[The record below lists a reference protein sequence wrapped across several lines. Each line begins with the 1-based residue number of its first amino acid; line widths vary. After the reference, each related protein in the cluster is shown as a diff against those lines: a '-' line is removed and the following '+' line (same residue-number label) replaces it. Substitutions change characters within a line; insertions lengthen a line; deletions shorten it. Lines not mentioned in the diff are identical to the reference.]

1 VSPRAT
7 VLDGAWLTV
16 SLEDLWSHR
25 LREAMRRSGNTDD
38 VILILI
44 VKYLNILK
52 ILRNLVVGDGI
63 QDCAFSIE
71 KGEQHWEDSPKD
83 HLTINY

>member
-1 VSPRAT
+1 VS
-7 VLDGAWLTV
+7 
-16 SLEDLWSHR
+16 SEDSWSHR
-25 LREAMRRSGNTDD
+25 LREAMTRSGNTDD
-38 VILILI
+38 VILIII
-44 VKYLNILK
+44 VKYLKSLK

-71 KGEQHWEDSPKD
+71 KGEQQWEDSPKD